1 MAVFP
6 DKIVLKNSTDGDDL
20 VKTQVSTGG
29 VYEISEGELVIS
41 RKPGRASIF
50 TLDSFGGIVEV
61 GDPKASFKEKVTP
74 SILLNF
80 ESAALDTP
88 YYSNFVSAFPTTSEK
103 KFGTQSANFF
113 NSQVA
118 PTGDGLGIQN
128 GNTPLIGVQKFTLQF
143 WIKGNVANWYPNP
156 LNSGSNYLAVMG
168 IGQYV
173 RGPGAFIVYL
183 DGGTVDT
190 TNGGGTS
197 TSAQANQARG
207 SVVFG
212 INPGTSIAHDFLPS
226 TGEIISS
233 KSVTVLDNDWHHVNL
248 QHEGSGVYSLFI
260 DGELVE
266 RQVYSEAIDF
276 NDAGTSG
283 VVLPQEFRVGYIPSG
298 QTNLDALPGFHGYL
312 DAISFHVG
320 ASVYTGETAF
330 TVPTSAPSNDDVYN
344 ATTPNTIRN
353 AYDTSLPAYA
363 DLANN
368 SLLVW
373 KTSSQTW
380 ETSTQPPANISNNS
394 ISDLSDV
401 DLGTVSQILE
411 NYILKWDDVNDK
423 FVPEVNSFAT
433 LDGISLATVADN
445 QFLKYDASTLRWVN
459 HTLYYS
465 DILNVPTNVDD
476 LIVNIGLD
484 SLTGVLIDTP
494 NLSSGQVL
502 KFNGSN
508 WVNDTGSFNLNG
520 NSLDDIGDVTVTSAN
535 TNDVLLYNGTDWVSS
550 IISYGI
556 IQNRPTSLSSF
567 TNDVGFLTNING
579 ESIGS
584 LQDVIVNNP
593 QTSQI
598 LIYDGS
604 NWVNSLGPP
613 ANISANVINDL
624 SDVFNVLKAD
634 PLTGKALTITDCGEF
649 ILDRANASSGT
660 TEKLYSDAVLGM
672 GIEQTRD
679 SDGSGSGVYVDRD
692 RGVILRADTGFVRIQ
707 GDPAEI
713 DNIVRLRFER
723 GDSTASGNAAA
734 YLEFVLNA
742 NMTQSRSYILPAQ
755 DGNVGDVL
763 QTDGLGGL
771 NWVNNPSTGP
781 LGDLTDVDL
790 GTVSPTNGQALIYD
804 SVTQLWEPGTVS
816 NVSLSTS
823 SLGEMQDCEFPTTLI
838 DGEVLIY
845 NNALN
850 RFENKP
856 ASDITSALSVS
867 LSDLTDVS
875 FATTPVDGMSL
886 IYDAQ
891 SSAFINAFASF
902 GGQRSV
908 RETFTN
914 LSSLFVANRSGS
926 ITPAFNAGLI
936 SKITISTLP
945 NAIDLA
951 GTRLRLYN
959 NSPDAVA
966 DVNRLVTVDPSPND
980 GVLAE
985 IVCQSN
991 VFEYSFTPMTNF
1003 YNTTGSIFFNLAIPA
1018 SINSQITGSQSFNID
1033 IDFIALS

>member
-6 DKIVLKNSTDGDDL
+6 DKIVLKNSTDGDNL

-50 TLDSFGGIVEV
+50 TLDSYGGIVEI
-61 GDPKASFKEKVTP
+61 GDPKASFTEKVTP
-74 SILLNF
+74 SVLLNF
-80 ESAALDTP
+80 ESATLDTP
-88 YYSNFVSAFPTTSEK
+88 YYSNFVSAFPTTSDK
-103 KFGTQSANFF
+103 KFGTQSARFA
-113 NSQVA
+113 NSSIA
-118 PTGDGLGIQN
+118 PSGDGIGIQN
-128 GNTPLIGVQKFTLQF
+128 GNTPLVGVQKFTLQF
-143 WIKGNVANWYPNP
+143 WIKGNVADWYPNP

-212 INPGTSIAHDFLPS
+212 INPGVSIAHSFLPS

-233 KSVTVLDNDWHHVNL
+233 KSVTVLDNAWHHVNL

-260 DGELVE
+260 DGTLAE
-266 RQVYSEAIDF
+266 RKVYSEAIDF

-283 VVLPQEFRVGYIPSG
+283 IVLPQEFRAGYIPSG
-298 QTNLDALPGFHGYL
+298 QTGLDPLPGFNGYL

-330 TVPTSAPSNDDVYN
+330 TVPTSAPSNNDVYN
-344 ATTPNTIRN
+344 ATTPNTLRN
-353 AYDTSLPAYA
+353 AYDTSIPAYA

-380 ETSTQPPANISNNS
+380 ETSTQPPANIANNT

-401 DLGTVSQILE
+401 DLGVTSQILE

-433 LDGISLATVADN
+433 LDGISLTSVADN
-445 QFLKYDASTLRWVN
+445 QFLRYDASILRWVN
-459 HTLYYS
+459 HSLNYS
-465 DILNVPTNVDD
+465 DIPNTPTNVDD
-476 LIVNIGLD
+476 LIVNIDLD
-484 SLTGVLIDTP
+484 SLVGVSIDTP

-508 WVNDTGSFNLNG
+508 WVNDTSSFNLSG
-520 NSLDDIGDVTVTSAN
+520 NAIADIGDVTTSN
-535 TNDVLLYNGTDWVSS
+535 LSTNHALLYDGTGWVNSRIDYS
-550 IISYGI
+550 IIY
-556 IQNRPTSLSSF
+556 NKPTNVSNFS
-567 TNDVGFLTNING
+567 NNVGYLTSITS

-584 LQDVIVNNP
+584 LQDVDVNNP

-598 LIYDGS
+598 LIYNGS

-613 ANISANVINDL
+613 ANISANVMNDL
-624 SDVFNVLKAD
+624 SDVSNVLKAD
-634 PLTGKALTITDCGEF
+634 PLAGKALTITDCGEF

-679 SDGSGSGVYVDRD
+679 NDGSGSGVYVDRD
-692 RGVILRADTGFVRIQ
+692 RGVTLRADTGFVRIQ
-707 GDPAEI
+707 GDPDET
-713 DNIVRLRFER
+713 DNIVRLRFDR
-723 GDSTASGNAAA
+723 GDSNASGNTAA
-734 YLEFVLNA
+734 YLEFVVNS

-790 GTVSPTNGQALIYD
+790 GTVAPSNGQALIYD

-823 SLGEMQDCEFPTTLI
+823 SLGEMQDCEFPTTLV

-845 NNALN
+845 NDALN

-908 RETFTN
+908 RETFADLSNLFLTN
-914 LSSLFVANRSGS
+914 RFGV

-936 SKITISTLP
+936 SKITITTLP

-959 NSPDAVA
+959 NQPDAVA
-966 DVNRLVTVDPSPND
+966 DINRVVTVDPSPND

-1003 YNTTGSIFFNLAIPA
+1003 YNTAGSIYYNIAIPA
-1018 SINSQITGSQSFNID
+1018 SINSQITGSQTLNID